1 MSGSY
6 GTSIGRRRYCGGK
19 NQERCGLRRETKI
32 LVLHQMVNV
41 RKRIN
46 CIGRICTGY
55 GFTENPSEVE
65 EIAKHFELLYCEPF
79 PRPTLGGVEFPSI
92 SSYRT
97 EWLERE
103 FKEEEIFLAMSECG
117 GDNASNPD
125 GFNFSFFVQ
134 QGAA

>member
-1 MSGSY
+1 
-6 GTSIGRRRYCGGK
+6 
-19 NQERCGLRRETKI
+19 
-32 LVLHQMVNV
+32 MVNV

-46 CIGRICTGY
+46 YIGRICTVY

-65 EIAKHFELLYCEPF
+65 EIAKHFEILYSSESF

-97 EWLERE
+97 EKLERE

-125 GFNFSFFVQ
+125 CFNFSFFVQ
-134 QGAA
+134 QGAS